1 MKTLKECKLRLLQ
14 MHYEA
19 GVGHIGGNLSCM
31 EILYAL
37 WSSLDFSSDC
47 IHLSKGHAA
56 GAWYIMMWAIGV
68 VNDTDLKTFHQDGTL
83 LAGHTYCSGS
93 LGHGL
98 GLCAGY
104 ALAKKLRNEPGKV
117 YCVMSDG
124 EWDEGS
130 NWEAIRFIQEQDIW
144 YELRVVIDCN
154 RLQGFKETNTYNLA
168 KDLRRYDVGHYDG
181 HDVANLQDGFQR
193 HKVILAHTNKGN
205 GISFLE
211 NKLLSHYEP
220 LTKEQYELAVKEIE
234 CANNLS
240 NV

>member
-68 VNDTDLKTFHQDGTL
+68 VDDTDLKTFHQDGTL

-130 NWEAIRFIQEQDIW
+130 NWEAIRFIHDNALDNLTII
-144 YELRVVIDCN
+144 VDCN
-154 RLQGFKETNTYNLA
+154 GLQGFGYVSNSLCIALDQYVPFTCY
-168 KDLRRYDVGHYDG
+168 G
-181 HDVANLQDGFQR
+181 HDIEQL
-193 HKVILAHTNKGN
+193 KIYIKSCLLILATTVKGY
-205 GISFLE
+205 GISFLAD
-211 NKLLSHYEP
+211 KLSSHYEP